1 VGLRAIDS
9 PGSAAL
15 APILREPAALPISR
29 RHPNA
34 MAAPATITAERIGD
48 LLLRDGLI
56 TRDQLEKALQEQ
68 RQNGTRVGYNL
79 VKLGFVPEI
88 ELTKMLAKQFKMP
101 AVDLSRFE
109 VDPKIAKMIP
119 ADLAQKNV
127 VIPLRREGRT
137 LTVAMADPTSLGV
150 LDDLKFITRMD
161 IFPVIAGEYTLRGLI
176 EAHYGASDEQ
186 QMASLMDTI
195 SELEHDM
202 NGDVEVVEETED
214 EVSQAALQAQ
224 MEDAPVV
231 KLINA
236 ILTDAVKRG
245 ASDIHFESFEHEL
258 RVRYRIDGA
267 LLEVMKPPIKLKA
280 ALISRFK
287 IMSLL
292 NIAERRVPQDGR
304 IKLKMGNKVIDFRV
318 STLPTL
324 FGEKIVLRI
333 LDKGNLTFDLEKF
346 GIEPR
351 AERELMEAVQNPY
364 GMVLVTGPTGSGKT
378 TTLYSALSKVNT
390 IDVNVMTAEDPVEYN
405 LFGINQVLVRTDIG
419 MTFAAALKAF
429 LRQDPNII
437 MVGEIRDLETGGIAV
452 KAALTGHMV
461 LSTLHTNSA
470 PETVTRLLDM
480 GLEPF
485 NVASALNLIL
495 AQRLVRRICPRCKEQ
510 YTPTKEELAAAKV
523 TAGMTLEELRFTE
536 EALQNAKAK
545 ATPEAAPFLEELG
558 VRTTIGQLGFFRG
571 KGCDSCNGTGLKG
584 RQGVY
589 EVMVM
594 TPKLRKL
601 VMMNVGATEIKDG
614 AIEEGML
621 TLRMDAWLKV
631 MKGLTTTEQMIRET
645 SA

>member
-1 VGLRAIDS
+1 
-9 PGSAAL
+9 
-15 APILREPAALPISR
+15 
-29 RHPNA
+29 
-34 MAAPATITAERIGD
+34 MAAPNQASPERIGD
-48 LLLRDGLI
+48 LLVREGLI
-56 TRDQLEKALQEQ
+56 TAEQLSKALQEQ
-68 RQNGTRVGYNL
+68 KQNGTRVGYNL

-88 ELTKMLAKQFKMP
+88 ELTKMLAKQHKMP

-119 ADLAQKNV
+119 ADLAQKNI
-127 VIPLRREGRT
+127 VIPLKREGRT
-137 LTVAMADPTSLGV
+137 LTVAMADPTNLGV
-150 LDDLKFITRMD
+150 LEDLKFITRYD
-161 IFPVIAGEYTLRGLI
+161 IFPVLSGEYTLRNLI
-176 EAHYGASDEQ
+176 EKIYGATDEA

-195 SELEHDM
+195 SELEAEGM
-202 NGDVEVVEETED
+202 SDVEVVEETEE

-245 ASDIHFESFEHEL
+245 ASDIHFECFEHEI

-267 LLEVMKPPIKLKA
+267 LQEVMKPPMKLKA

-287 IMSLL
+287 IMSQL

-333 LDKGNLTFDLEKF
+333 LDKGNLTFDLSAF

-351 AERELMEAVQNPY
+351 AERDLMEAVQNPY

-378 TTLYSALSKVNT
+378 TTLYSALSKVNL
-390 IDVNVMTAEDPVEYN
+390 IDVNIMTAEDPVEYN
-405 LFGINQVLVRTDIG
+405 LFGINQVLVRTEIG

-437 MVGEIRDLETGGIAV
+437 MVGEIRDLETGGIAI

-495 AQRLVRRICPRCKEQ
+495 AQRLVRRICSNCKVQ
-510 YTPTKEELAAAKV
+510 YDPSPEEISAAKV
-523 TAGMTLEELRFTE
+523 TRETTMRELRFTD
-536 EALQNAKAK
+536 EALANAKKK
-545 ATPEAAPFLEELG
+545 ATKEAVPFLEHLSLD
-558 VRTTIGQLGFFRG
+558 TKIGELGFFKGR
-571 KGCDSCNGTGLKG
+571 GCDQCNGTGLKG

-594 TPKLRKL
+594 TPHLRKL
-601 VMMNVGATEIKDG
+601 VMQNVGAAEIRDG
-614 AIEEGML
+614 AVEEGML

-631 MKGLTTTEQMIRET
+631 MKGITTTEQMIRET